1 MVILVV
7 EWVCLMVLRR
17 GWRVCCP
24 NTVVDMLKNETSDGL
39 REMSLGDNEA
49 RRMLIFG
56 MMMGMEESIVE
67 VS

>member
-1 MVILVV
+1 
-7 EWVCLMVLRR
+7 
-17 GWRVCCP
+17 
-24 NTVVDMLKNETSDGL
+24 MLKNGTSDGL